1 MEKPNVLEASS
12 RPVPYDTGK
21 VKIGQFYEP
30 ARPQMGEEEL
40 YWQDLLLGVQAPPK
54 PPLLHRVLSNLI
66 ISVGFGVAFVL
77 YILILFRG

>member
-1 MEKPNVLEASS
+1 MEKTTVPEVSS

-30 ARPQMGEEEL
+30 SRPPMGEEDL
-40 YWQDLLLGVQAPPK
+40 YWQNLLLGVEAPPK
-54 PPLLHRVLSNLI
+54 PPLLHRVLSNVI
-66 ISVGFGVAFVL
+66 VSVGFGVAFVL